1 MRERER
7 MRERK
12 IDREREGEKDRER
25 AGKRERERER
35 VCLNTFSWRFSV
47 KYLRPPSP
55 LKR

>member
-1 MRERER
+1 

-35 VCLNTFSWRFSV
+35 VCLNTFSWHFSV
-47 KYLRPPSP
+47 
-55 LKR
+55 